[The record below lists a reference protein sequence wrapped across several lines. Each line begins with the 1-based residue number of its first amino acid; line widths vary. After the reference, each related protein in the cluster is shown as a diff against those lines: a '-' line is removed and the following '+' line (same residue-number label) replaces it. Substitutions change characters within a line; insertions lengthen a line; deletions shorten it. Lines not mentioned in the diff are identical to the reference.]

1 MPDGADQNAANAANG
16 PSRAASGLRM
26 PGQSSLERAI
36 AGVVEETIVRTVESD
51 AVVKAIERILTDGR
65 LQEAV
70 EHSIDDEQIEQAV
83 RRALDSAVADHVWE
97 DVLASDKAQMLVER
111 IAGAPEV
118 RAALAQQGFGL
129 LTDLG
134 RQVSK
139 VTTGVDDWL
148 ERVVRVL
155 SRRPRRQE
163 PTNRAGFVTRA
174 VAAAVDGGLLAGGF
188 TISGNLLGS
197 ILPIGGGLG
206 LFWFIVVVATIAFTS
221 GAYFILFWGL
231 EGQTPGMRFIG
242 IVLQD
247 PEGNHRIG
255 PRRAQRRMFGVFL
268 STLTLGL
275 GFLGVL
281 FSDRRRSL
289 ADVIAGTEVAYDEEG
304 TFAPWSVNE
313 IPGAPG

>member
-1 MPDGADQNAANAANG
+1 MPDGADQNAANG
-16 PSRAASGLRM
+16 PSRAAPSLRM
-26 PGQSSLERAI
+26 PGQASLERAI

-65 LQEAV
+65 LQQAV
-70 EHSIDDEQIEQAV
+70 ERSIDDEQIEQAV

-118 RAALAQQGFGL
+118 RAALAAQGFGL

-139 VTTGVDDWL
+139 VTIRIDDWL
-148 ERVVRVL
+148 ERVVRAL
-155 SRRPRRQE
+155 SRRRRRAE
-163 PTNRAGFVTRA
+163 KTNRAGLVTRL
-174 VAAAVDGGLLAGGF
+174 VAAAVDGGLLVGGF
-188 TISGNLLGS
+188 TISLNLLGT
-197 ILPIGGGLG
+197 ILPIGGDDGLA
-206 LFWFIVVVATIAFTS
+206 LLWFLVIAVTIAFTTGS
-221 GAYFILFWGL
+221 YFVLFWGL

-255 PRRAQRRMFGVFL
+255 PRRAQLRMVGVFL
-268 STLTLGL
+268 SVLTLGL
-275 GFLGVL
+275 GFLAML

-289 ADVIAGTEVAYDEEG
+289 ADSIAGTEVAYDEEG